1 MHHAFLNISLP
12 SLHDYD
18 LKMPNFTFY
27 GGYENKTTFFF
38 FAWTSI
44 QPVRIQ
50 PQEGLPTFD
59 ELKEMKYARLSLK
72 QRDNTFEGDVT
83 WNDSREL
90 FWAQHSVAML
100 EQCCNHSKLC
110 RNNVVML
117 CCAKNRR
124 WEPSRVTSPLNDF
137 FVAVAVAVVF
147 A

>member
-1 MHHAFLNISLP
+1 MHHAFSNISLP

-27 GGYENKTTFFF
+27 TGHEHKTATFFF
-38 FAWTSI
+38 FSWTSI

-72 QRDNTFEGDVT
+72 QRDYTFEGDVT
-83 WNDSREL
+83 WDDSRER

-100 EQCCNHSKLC
+100 EQCCSHSKQF

-124 WEPSRVTSPLNDF
+124 CEPSRVTSPLSDVF
-137 FVAVAVAVVF
+137 VAVAVVF